1 MEVFIVISIIV
12 IIVLLYLILDISRS
26 INLYLLWIYNTLDR
40 IEQKS
45 VESNSEIIN
54 MVDNVKN
61 EIEFMRKGL

>member
-12 IIVLLYLILDISRS
+12 IIVLLYLLLDISRS

-45 VESNSEIIN
+45 AESNSEMIN